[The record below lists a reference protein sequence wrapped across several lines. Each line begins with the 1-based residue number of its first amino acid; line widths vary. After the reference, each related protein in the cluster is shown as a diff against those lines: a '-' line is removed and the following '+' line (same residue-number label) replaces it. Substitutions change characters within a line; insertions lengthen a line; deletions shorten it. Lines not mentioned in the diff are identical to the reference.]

1 MITLLPELPAYAWAL
16 LALAAVIVGFSKTA
30 LPGINTVSIA
40 IFAALMPA
48 RESTGA
54 LLILLIVF
62 LFIFFGVASAD
73 HSRGIAVQMG
83 VPAPATI
90 PNGHVGLYTLLP
102 LLLAGILVG
111 ATGLVLSRKRARRRF
126 DYNYQTQ
133 LLLVILSVGGL
144 AIFFVLH

>member
-1 MITLLPELPAYAWAL
+1 METTTTVSQVQAPYRPGMPDRRHHKPDLWAVMFRVITLLVYP
-16 LALAAVIVGFSKTA
+16 
-30 LPGINTVSIA
+30 
-40 IFAALMPA
+40 
-48 RESTGA
+48 
-54 LLILLIVF
+54 LLIVF

-90 PNGHVGLYTLLP
+90 PNSHVDLYTLLP

-111 ATGLVLSRKRARRRF
+111 ATGFVLSCKRARRRF

-144 AIFFVLH
+144 AIFFVVH

>member
-1 MITLLPELPAYAWAL
+1 METTTTVSQVQAPYRPGMPDRRHHKPDLWAVMFRVITLLVYP
-16 LALAAVIVGFSKTA
+16 
-30 LPGINTVSIA
+30 
-40 IFAALMPA
+40 
-48 RESTGA
+48 
-54 LLILLIVF
+54 LLIVF

-90 PNGHVGLYTLLP
+90 PNSHVDLYTLLP

-126 DYNYQTQ
+126 EYNYQTQ

-144 AIFFVLH
+144 AIFFVVH

>member
-1 MITLLPELPAYAWAL
+1 METTTTASQVQAPYRPGMPDRRHHKPDLWAVMFRVITLLVYP
-16 LALAAVIVGFSKTA
+16 
-30 LPGINTVSIA
+30 
-40 IFAALMPA
+40 
-48 RESTGA
+48 
-54 LLILLIVF
+54 LLIVF

-73 HSRGIAVQMG
+73 HSRGVAIQMG

-90 PNGHVGLYTLLP
+90 PNSHVDLYTLLP

-144 AIFFVLH
+144 AIFFVVH

>member
-1 MITLLPELPAYAWAL
+1 METTTTVSQVQAPYRPGMPDRRHHKPDLWAVMFRVITLLVYP
-16 LALAAVIVGFSKTA
+16 
-30 LPGINTVSIA
+30 
-40 IFAALMPA
+40 
-48 RESTGA
+48 
-54 LLILLIVF
+54 LLIVF

-90 PNGHVGLYTLLP
+90 PNSHVDLYTLLP

-144 AIFFVLH
+144 AIFFVVH

>member
-1 MITLLPELPAYAWAL
+1 METTTTASQAPYRPGMPDRRHHKPDLWAVMFRVITLLVYP
-16 LALAAVIVGFSKTA
+16 
-30 LPGINTVSIA
+30 
-40 IFAALMPA
+40 
-48 RESTGA
+48 
-54 LLILLIVF
+54 LLIVF

-73 HSRGIAVQMG
+73 HSRGIATQMG
-83 VPAPATI
+83 VPAPESL
-90 PNGHVGLYTLLP
+90 PGSHVDLYMLLP

>member
-1 MITLLPELPAYAWAL
+1 METTTTVSQVQAPYRPGMPDRRHHKPDLWAVMFRVITLLVYP
-16 LALAAVIVGFSKTA
+16 
-30 LPGINTVSIA
+30 
-40 IFAALMPA
+40 
-48 RESTGA
+48 
-54 LLILLIVF
+54 LLIVF

-90 PNGHVGLYTLLP
+90 PNSHVDLYTLLP

>member
-1 MITLLPELPAYAWAL
+1 METTTTVSQVQAPYRPGMPDRRHHKPDLWAVMFRVITLLVYP
-16 LALAAVIVGFSKTA
+16 
-30 LPGINTVSIA
+30 
-40 IFAALMPA
+40 
-48 RESTGA
+48 
-54 LLILLIVF
+54 LLIVF